1 MKRDESINRH
11 VNIYITDFFK
21 VFESFIDDLGCG
33 LLLVAEKCNSRR
45 NEEKTNRN

>member
-21 VFESFIDDLGCG
+21 VFGKFRICSI
-33 LLLVAEKCNSRR
+33 SR
-45 NEEKTNRN
+45 